1 MAALKPLRV
10 AAVVA
15 AWTLL
20 AGGPAGAGV
29 ADTPVPRFA
38 NGQQGHVLAL
48 YAGVVKRNRLQTDFV
63 CTVTDPGPVD
73 IGVEVF
79 GADGTR
85 LNDVSTGAGAL
96 LGVTAGQTVTIGLG
110 ATAAF
115 LESIVLAL
123 PSVAQGSARILTTSD
138 LVQCVAVVVDA
149 LAASPTAL
157 ATLSRGT
164 TLRPASNTALPMPR
178 FADARSAS
186 HAAVVP
192 GIVKRN
198 GINTDILCTSLATEP
213 IDIGVQVFNAAG
225 EVQNDIGTGNGA
237 VLDVAPGATVTFGT
251 TGTATLLE
259 TTVIAVAGIAQ
270 GSARVVS
277 TSSDVMCAA
286 FVLDALLAPPVALSD
301 LRVFAEEGTSPPST
315 ATPTATAS
323 ATATAIR
330 PTRTPAPTPPPLVGC
345 TGDCSDNGR
354 VTVDEMVTGV
364 RIALGNLTVGAC
376 EKFDMNGD
384 TRVGVSELVRA
395 VNVLLYGCIP

>member
-1 MAALKPLRV
+1 
-10 AAVVA
+10 
-15 AWTLL
+15 LL
-20 AGGPAGAGV
+20 ASAPTLAGV

-63 CTVTDPGPVD
+63 CTVTDPSPVD

-85 LNDVSTGAGAL
+85 LNDLSTGAGAV
-96 LGVTAGQTVTIGLG
+96 LGVPAGQTVTIGLG

-115 LESIVLAL
+115 LESTVIAL
-123 PSVAQGSARILTTSD
+123 PSVAQGSARIVTTSD
-138 LVQCVAVVVDA
+138 LVQCVAVLVDA
-149 LAASPTAL
+149 LAAPPTAL
-157 ATLSRGT
+157 ATLSSGT
-164 TLRPASNTALPMPR
+164 TLRPASNPALPMAR
-178 FADARSAS
+178 FADEQSAS

-198 GINTDILCTSLATEP
+198 GINTDILCTSLATQP

-225 EVQNDIGTGNGA
+225 EIQNDIGAGNGA
-237 VLDVAPGATVTFGT
+237 VLAVAPGATVTFGT

-259 TTVIAVAGIAQ
+259 TTVIAVAGVAQ
-270 GSARVVS
+270 GLARVVA
-277 TSSDVMCAA
+277 SSGDVMCSAL
-286 FVLDALLAPPVALSD
+286 VLDALLAPPVALSE
-301 LRVFAEEGTSPPST
+301 LRVFAEDGTSPPPT
-315 ATPTATAS
+315 LTPTVTAS
-323 ATATAIR
+323 ATATPIL
-330 PTRTPAPTPPPLVGC
+330 PTRTPPPTLPPLVGC

-376 EKFDMNGD
+376 EEFDMNGD

-395 VNVLLYGCIP
+395 INVLLYGCIP